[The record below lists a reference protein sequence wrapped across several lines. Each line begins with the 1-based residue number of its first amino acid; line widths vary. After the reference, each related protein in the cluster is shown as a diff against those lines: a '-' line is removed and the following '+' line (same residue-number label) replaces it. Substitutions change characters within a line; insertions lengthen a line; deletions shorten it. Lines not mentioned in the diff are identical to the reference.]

1 MTETAKLDDKT
12 AVTTNIYGVTPLEAF
27 MEEHNET
34 RAEFSKLNNKIS
46 KFEKSYITVREYKK
60 QVNIYN
66 DIIKSMIDIIIKL
79 FVLSISATLLI
90 VGCVLMHIS
99 TIKNMYEFYEIG
111 APMAV
116 CSGFVAFLSVLFII
130 VTMVSYNK
138 DKRKHR

>member
-1 MTETAKLDDKT
+1 MTETVKLDDKN
-12 AVTTNIYGVTPLEAF
+12 AVTTVYGTTPLEAF

-34 RAEFSKLNNKIS
+34 RAEFAKINNKIN

-60 QVNIYN
+60 QINVYN

-99 TIKNMYEFYEIG
+99 TVKDMYEFYEIG

-138 DKRKHR
+138 GKRKRR